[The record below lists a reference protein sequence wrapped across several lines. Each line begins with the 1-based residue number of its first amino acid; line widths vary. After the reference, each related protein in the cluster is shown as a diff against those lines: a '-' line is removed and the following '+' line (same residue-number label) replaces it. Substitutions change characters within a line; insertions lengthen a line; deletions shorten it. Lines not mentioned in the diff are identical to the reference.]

1 MKRTTNIFCTFVLI
15 ALLTIPNVTGFKLQ
29 VNAYSEQGQCGD
41 DVHFSIKN
49 DILTIYGNGA
59 TYDYDYVYGPGNYE
73 YEGPNVTGHGKENG
87 EEYYY
92 RSIPWQT
99 NDEDGNK
106 TNPIKHVI
114 VQEGITSL
122 GQNMFHDL
130 ENMVDISLPS
140 SLEEIGHG
148 CFYGCSGLEK
158 IEFPARLKILGSGY
172 EYFRF
177 AMFEY
182 CSSLKEVIIPEN
194 SQLEYIEKG
203 AFFEAGVY
211 DGITMFIPSK
221 CTTICERAFNGFF
234 SSFEVDPQNMYYT
247 SKDGILYSKD
257 MSQLIQFPVC
267 SKVRAFQIPDSVT
280 EIGGGAFRCLGL
292 GLYDFTNSS
301 VVGNYFALFIPNSVE
316 KMGKDAIVT
325 EIPTKIYF
333 EGNKTKY
340 DTFVTVG
347 DENAISVASSELT
360 VYNASRKD
368 FSKETKS
375 ISGIN
380 DYSNNTFLVISII
393 FVLLSLTAIVLI
405 AVLIRKKKVKN
416 K

>member
-1 MKRTTNIFCTFVLI
+1 
-15 ALLTIPNVTGFKLQ
+15 
-29 VNAYSEQGQCGD
+29 
-41 DVHFSIKN
+41 
-49 DILTIYGNGA
+49 
-59 TYDYDYVYGPGNYE
+59 
-73 YEGPNVTGHGKENG
+73 
-87 EEYYY
+87 
-92 RSIPWQT
+92 
-99 NDEDGNK
+99 
-106 TNPIKHVI
+106 
-114 VQEGITSL
+114 
-122 GQNMFHDL
+122 MFHDL
-130 ENMVDISLPS
+130 KNMVDISLPS

-148 CFYGCSGLEK
+148 CFYGCSSLEK
-158 IEFPARLKILGSGY
+158 IEFPASLKVLGSGY

-203 AFFEAGVY
+203 AFYEAGVY

-221 CTTICERAFNGFF
+221 CKTIGERAFNGFF

-247 SKDGILYSKD
+247 SKDGVLYSKD

-280 EIGGGAFRCLGL
+280 EIGGGAFRGLGL
-292 GLYDFTNSS
+292 ELYDFTNSS

-340 DTFVTVG
+340 DTFDTVG
-347 DENAISVASSELT
+347 DKNAISVASSELT
-360 VYNASRKD
+360 VFNASRKD

-375 ISGIN
+375 ISGTN

-405 AVLIRKKKVKN
+405 AVLIRKKKQVKN